1 MKNLGNTNVD
11 VTEIL
16 RRYTPLNDN
25 MENKKGSL
33 LKTSF
38 RRKEATRTPDP
49 YVPNVVRYQLRY
61 FPIVF
66 ASGATRNRT
75 GDTRIFSPLLYQLS
89 YGTLL
94 VCGCKCR
101 DYFLIHQIFG
111 EIFAGIGE
119 ILLFF
124 FLDDVLNDESSQHKS
139 EDGGGVCNGSIGM
152 DFGSM
157 PIVFG

>member
-1 MKNLGNTNVD
+1 
-11 VTEIL
+11 
-16 RRYTPLNDN
+16 
-25 MENKKGSL
+25 
-33 LKTSF
+33 
-38 RRKEATRTPDP
+38 
-49 YVPNVVRYQLRY
+49 
-61 FPIVF
+61 
-66 ASGATRNRT
+66 
-75 GDTRIFSPLLYQLS
+75 
-89 YGTLL
+89 LL